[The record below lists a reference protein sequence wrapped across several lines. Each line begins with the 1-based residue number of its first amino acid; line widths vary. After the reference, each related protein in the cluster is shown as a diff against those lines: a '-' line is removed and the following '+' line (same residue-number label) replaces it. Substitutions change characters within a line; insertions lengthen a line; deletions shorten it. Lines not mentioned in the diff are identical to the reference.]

1 MSPLKVFD
9 IPSRIF
15 DVIEGAL
22 IAQSAIVEQ
31 LMMMVISKMAQAAS
45 FGVNPRKP
53 YQLALLL
60 CLTCHR
66 TELHIIIYENP
77 TTQLQSDYM

>member
-60 CLTCHR
+60 CLTCHSR

-77 TTQLQSDYM
+77 TTQLQSD